1 MAGNTLVS
9 GACKLFPHQLLPL
22 SKLCVGEE
30 ISLKTDIDLDRDVAR
45 GRDDRD
51 IHLGE
56 NTNQKVLNQLCCLS
70 SDSLLSSMPMVPKF
84 GKFLFSFL
92 NCKPDWK
99 SLYPKCSRHR
109 WCSWEFK

>member
-30 ISLKTDIDLDRDVAR
+30 ISLKTDIDLDKDVAR
-45 GRDDRD
+45 DRD

-56 NTNQKVLNQLCCLS
+56 NTNHKVLN
-70 SDSLLSSMPMVPKF
+70 
-84 GKFLFSFL
+84 
-92 NCKPDWK
+92 
-99 SLYPKCSRHR
+99 
-109 WCSWEFK
+109 